1 MQHCITNKIVLFKGG
16 INMKVLLT
24 GVGAAGN
31 KAVVN
36 AVEEGIVNIE
46 DTIIINSTSKDFP
59 PNYNGKKIVLSGNDT
74 GCGKE
79 RSIAKEYA
87 QNAMSQGKFNLDN
100 MSEYAT
106 IVVVTSVEGGTGSG
120 SAPII
125 AKMFNKVYN
134 KNVHI
139 IAFTGFEEDV
149 RGLSNTVEF
158 FKEIDSS
165 LIVQTISNASFL
177 QKAGGNKLRAE
188 ELANKAMTERI
199 SVITGQDFIASEQ
212 NIDDTDILK
221 LTNTMGY
228 MTVEKKFI
236 KNPLETRE
244 DFDKVIKNMIYNSSS
259 VKIDKPFA
267 TRLGVVLNISPAS
280 EDAVDFT
287 FTNLKAAYGS
297 PYEFFLQ
304 HQWDGKQ
311 EYIAYI
317 ASGMKMPLEEIQA
330 IYDRYIE
337 QTSKINKDSDE
348 FFATMQGMNTL
359 EEDSKFNMIRNTERG
374 MSITDFLSDNS

>member
-1 MQHCITNKIVLFKGG
+1 
-16 INMKVLLT
+16 MKVLLT

>member
-1 MQHCITNKIVLFKGG
+1 
-16 INMKVLLT
+16 MKVLLV

-36 AVEEGIVNIE
+36 VVEEGIVKVE
-46 DTIIINSTSKDFP
+46 DTIIVNSTSKDFP
-59 PNYNGKKIVLSGNDT
+59 PEYTGKKIVLSNNDT

-79 RSIAKEYA
+79 RSVAKEYA
-87 QNAMSQGKFNLDN
+87 EQAMKEGKFTLENVQD
-100 MSEYAT
+100 YVT

-120 SAPII
+120 SSPII

-134 KNVHI
+134 KNVHV

-177 QKAGGNKLRAE
+177 QRAAGNKLRAE
-188 ELANKAMTERI
+188 ELANKEMTKKI

-221 LTNTMGY
+221 LTNTKGY
-228 MTVEKKFI
+228 MTVEKKFFN
-236 KNPLETRE
+236 KSLETRE
-244 DFDKVIKNMIYNSSS
+244 DFDKIIKNMIYNSSS
-259 VKIDKPFA
+259 VKVDKPYA
-267 TRLGVVLNISPAS
+267 TRLGVILNVSPAS

-287 FTNLKAAYGS
+287 FSNLKAAYGS

-304 HQWDGKQ
+304 RQWDEKQ
-311 EYIAYI
+311 EYVAFI

-337 QTSKINKDSDE
+337 QTNKINKDSDE
-348 FFATMQGMNTL
+348 FFSSMQKMNTL
-359 EEDSKFNMIRNTERG
+359 EEDNKFNMIRNTESG
-374 MSITDFLSDNS
+374 MSISEFLSENN